1 MINTLNDISGC
12 NQCHIKF
19 NGFETLNKD
28 ELQAFK
34 ESHCKV
40 VYQKGETIIKEGTRC
55 NNIICIKKGYAK
67 LYIKGLE
74 NKNIIIK
81 VLKEG
86 DFIVSPGLFT
96 DNLNHFSV
104 SALTELDTCLIGVEA
119 FTNAFRNNVSF
130 AEQILK
136 LNHQIT
142 NDLYNQLIN
151 FSHKKMTGRIANTI
165 LYLSERIYNSRNFY
179 TTLSRQDIADLSSV
193 SKESLIRVLK
203 DFKESGIISIN
214 GNKIEINSP
223 KTLHNISR
231 VG

>member
-1 MINTLNDISGC
+1 MNNVVDINGC
-12 NQCHIKF
+12 EKCHIKF
-19 NGFETLNKD
+19 QGFETLSSI
-28 ELQAFK
+28 EMIAFK

-55 NNIICIKKGYAK
+55 NNIICIRKGFAK

-81 VLKEG
+81 ILKEG

-104 SALTELDTCLIGVEA
+104 SALTEMETCLISANA
-119 FTNAFRNNVSF
+119 FTDAFRHNNSF

-136 LNHQIT
+136 LNHEIT

-151 FSHKKMTGRIANTI
+151 FSHKKMTGRVANTI
-165 LYLSERIYNSRNFY
+165 LYLSEIYNAKRFH

-203 DFKESGIISIN
+203 DFKESGIIKID
-214 GNKIEINSP
+214 GNLIEISAMS
-223 KTLHNISR
+223 TLHNISR